1 MRYLI
6 VVLILGLL
14 PVLFLSSCVND
25 NTSGEQGEFRIE
37 FNDGKLITGG
47 DILFYDRSTHLVYL
61 KRDLELT
68 SNAKDFKVSVA
79 GDSIYHGVVYS
90 CNLSS
95 MPPSLYFIDDCF
107 HYGNDILEV
116 GYQGE
121 SNDLRNDPRIT
132 DAFKNRNLLRNG
144 ISCKIDKVEIVSFE
158 NYSRV
163 ICTITIQNNDNIN
176 YYILDPGKI
185 GDLDFNYFTGGLTL
199 RNMDTKLSYPL
210 RWSVQSGTWSNITT
224 DDLSLL
230 KGGSKVTYTFQS
242 TDYHKMVPGKYSA
255 RFRFCGTEH
264 CTPEIKLNQKNGRVW
279 VGQLLSG
286 IDNIMVV
293 DNGE

>member
-6 VVLILGLL
+6 VVLTLGLL
-14 PVLFLSSCVND
+14 PVLFFSSCLND
-25 NTSGEQGEFRIE
+25 NTLDEQDEFRIE
-37 FNDGKLITGG
+37 FNDGTLIAER

-68 SNAKDFKVSVA
+68 PNARDFTVSVA
-79 GDSIYHGVVYS
+79 GDSIFNGVIYS

-95 MPPSLYFIDDCF
+95 MPPTPYFIDDCF
-107 HYGNDILEV
+107 HYGNNILGI

-144 ISCKIDKVEIVSFE
+144 ISCRIDKVEIVSFE

-176 YYILDPGKI
+176 YYILDPGKM
-185 GDLDFNYFTGGLTL
+185 GDLDFTYFTGGLTL
-199 RNMDTKLSYPL
+199 RNMGTKLSYPL
-210 RWSVQSGTWSNITT
+210 RWSVQSGTWSNINT

-242 TDYHKMVPGKYSA
+242 SDYHKMEQGTYSA

-264 CTPEIKLNQKNGRVW
+264 CTRDIKLDQKNGRVW
-279 VGQLLSG
+279 VGQLHAE
-286 IDNIMVV
+286 IDNIMVK
-293 DNGE
+293 NQGE